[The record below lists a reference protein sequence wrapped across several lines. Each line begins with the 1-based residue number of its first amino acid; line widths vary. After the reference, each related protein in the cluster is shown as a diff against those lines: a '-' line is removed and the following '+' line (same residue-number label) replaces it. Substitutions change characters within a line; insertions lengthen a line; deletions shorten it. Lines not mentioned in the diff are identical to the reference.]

1 MSKTFQL
8 DIITPI
14 TIISEGQ
21 VEYVRAPSVDGLFGI
36 QSRHASAI
44 ILMEIGEIKITK
56 NGKEYYY
63 ATNGGF
69 ADIKP
74 EGVLLLVETAE
85 KVSDIDKVRAESAI
99 KRAKK
104 RLQNNEADLNR
115 ARKAI
120 DRARNRIKIVSRS
133 NS

>member
-1 MSKTFQL
+1 MSNTFQL

-14 TIISEGQ
+14 NIISEGQ
-21 VEYVRAPSVDGLFGI
+21 VEYVRAPSIDGLFGI
-36 QSRHASAI
+36 QRGHASAI

-56 NGKEYYY
+56 DGKEYYY

-99 KRAKK
+99 QRAKK
-104 RLQNNEADLNR
+104 RLQNNETDLNR
-115 ARKAI
+115 AKKAI
-120 DRARNRIKIVSRS
+120 DRARNRIKISSRI
-133 NS
+133 